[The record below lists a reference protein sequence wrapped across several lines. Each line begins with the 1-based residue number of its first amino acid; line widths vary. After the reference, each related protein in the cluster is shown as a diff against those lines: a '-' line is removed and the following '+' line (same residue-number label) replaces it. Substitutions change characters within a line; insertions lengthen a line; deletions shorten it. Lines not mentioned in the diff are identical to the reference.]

1 MNIELL
7 VLEKVVKKKGEK
19 AVVKPP
25 TKSKDWKQNWPFF
38 LATGAK
44 GIAKFYIVH
53 QHPPNPFPLLQNPP
67 FVQPFLE
74 LCLGSHFVP
83 WFYGPLCGQ
92 MYLFSQVK
100 CFRGNQDLVVDHLV
114 RVLNIISDNW
124 SLCQIWCAFKAFCN
138 CVCEDICL
146 DKARDKMLHECMLE
160 YAHSVTR
167 CYTGVTWC
175 AWNVTCRYI
184 GLTGCANNVTWRPI
198 AKLCVYLVR
207 TDFFEKLSM

>member
-1 MNIELL
+1 M
-7 VLEKVVKKKGEK
+7 
-19 AVVKPP
+19 
-25 TKSKDWKQNWPFF
+25 
-38 LATGAK
+38 
-44 GIAKFYIVH
+44 
-53 QHPPNPFPLLQNPP
+53 
-67 FVQPFLE
+67 QPFLE
-74 LCLGSHFVP
+74 LCLGSHVVP

-124 SLCQIWCAFKAFCN
+124 SLCQIWRAFKAFCN
-138 CVCEDICL
+138 CVNLKSVRISVWITRVTKCC
-146 DKARDKMLHECMLE
+146 KSVLE
-160 YAHSVTR
+160 YAHSVTQ

-175 AWNVTCRYI
+175 AWNVTCRYMS
-184 GLTGCANNVTWRPI
+184 LTGCANNVTWRPI